1 MAIAKALEASIQGSS
16 LIRAMFEE
24 GERRKIALGPDKVF
38 DFSLGN
44 PVFEPPLAVVE
55 ALKTLTQSEQPG
67 THRYMPNAGYKE
79 TRDYIASLMA
89 DESGLAFLVG
99 DICMCVGAGG
109 ALNVILKCL
118 LDPGD
123 EVIVIRPYFV
133 EYDYYFKNHGG
144 QAVPVLSGP
153 GFQIDLAAI
162 EAAIGPKTKAVLINS
177 PNNPTGVIYDQKA
190 LEALGGLLTKK
201 SAELG
206 RVITLI
212 SDEPYRAL
220 VYDEV
225 KPPCVF
231 NSYNNVIL
239 ATSSS
244 KDLALPGER
253 IGYLAI
259 SPLHQ
264 DRALLGQAAPLALRT
279 LGFVNAPALMQRLLP
294 MVKGAKVDI
303 EPYRI
308 NRDLLYNH
316 LTSLGLDCVKP
327 QGAFYL
333 FPKCPIADDL
343 LFCEKAQALNLL
355 VVPGRAFGL
364 AGYFRIAYCFQTEMI
379 RRSLPVFTELIKG
392 L

>member
-1 MAIAKALEASIQGSS
+1 MLFRSVLNFNLDEPRILVGLFIGGLLPYLFSALSMEAVGKAAGQVVEEVRRQFKEIPGIMAGTAKPDYAKAVDIVTKSALKQMIVPA
-16 LIRAMFEE
+16 LIPVLAPIIVGF
-24 GERRKIALGPDKVF
+24 GLGP
-38 DFSLGN
+38 
-44 PVFEPPLAVVE
+44 
-55 ALKTLTQSEQPG
+55 
-67 THRYMPNAGYKE
+67 
-79 TRDYIASLMA
+79 
-89 DESGLAFLVG
+89 
-99 DICMCVGAGG
+99 
-109 ALNVILKCL
+109 
-118 LDPGD
+118 
-123 EVIVIRPYFV
+123 
-133 EYDYYFKNHGG
+133 
-144 QAVPVLSGP
+144 
-153 GFQIDLAAI
+153 
-162 EAAIGPKTKAVLINS
+162 
-177 PNNPTGVIYDQKA
+177 
-190 LEALGGLLTKK
+190 EALGGLLTKK